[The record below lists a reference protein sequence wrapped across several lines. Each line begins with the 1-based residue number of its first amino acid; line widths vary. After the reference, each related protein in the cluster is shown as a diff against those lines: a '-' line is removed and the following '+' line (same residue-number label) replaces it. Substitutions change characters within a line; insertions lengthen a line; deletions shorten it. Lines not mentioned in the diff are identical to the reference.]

1 MTKEVILKLQRTTLT
16 VMCHEQREQRF
27 DLDPIQTRVVY
38 FPIDGCIPHVVYL
51 CPGCTALHRAGVDV
65 AILDRLCESGA
76 PSDWPVVPDDISALD
91 GLGQTA

>member
-1 MTKEVILKLQRTTLT
+1 MKLQRTTVT
-16 VMCHEQREQRF
+16 VMCHERREQRF

-51 CPGCTALHRAGVDV
+51 CPGCSALHRAGVDV
-65 AILDRLCESGA
+65 AVLDRLCESGA
-76 PSDWPVVPDDISALD
+76 PSDWPVIPDDVSALD

>member
-1 MTKEVILKLQRTTLT
+1 LTKEVILKLQRTTVT
-16 VMCHEQREQRF
+16 VMSHEQREQRF